1 MLSYIPLSVQAAKNT
16 VQSPAIISIII
27 DDIGYRLKEGRAMI
41 KLSPELTYA
50 ILPNAPHTKQLA
62 ALAHQNGKEVMLHLP
77 MQATSNDK
85 PEQDALS
92 VDMSQRKV
100 VEAMQKAFANVPQA
114 VGMNNHQG
122 SLLTRHPG
130 HMAWVMAEMKK
141 NGRYF
146 VDSRTSKQSVAEQL
160 AIEKGV
166 PSLNRD
172 VFLDHDVN
180 KVSIEAQFNR
190 LITLAK
196 QNGHAVGIGHPHP
209 ETLVV
214 LQEMLPKLEG
224 LNVRLVPVSNQLKN
238 NRTYTY
244 QTKALTV
251 NRQE

>member
-62 ALAHQNGKEVMLHLP
+62 RLAHQHGKEVMLHLP

-85 PEQDALS
+85 PEQGALS
-92 VDMSQRKV
+92 VEMGEKAV

-122 SLLTRHPG
+122 SVLTRHPG
-130 HMAWVMAEMKK
+130 HMAWVMTEMKK

-146 VDSRTSKQSVAEQL
+146 VDSRTSKQSVADMI
-160 AIEKGV
+160 AIENGV
-166 PSLNRD
+166 PSLTRD
-172 VFLDHDVN
+172 VFLDHDIN
-180 KVSIEAQFNR
+180 NASIEAQFNR
-190 LITLAK
+190 LIKLAK
-196 QNGHAVGIGHPHP
+196 SKGHAIGIGHPHP
-209 ETLVV
+209 ETLKV
-214 LQEMLPKLEG
+214 LRDMLPKLEG
-224 LNVRLVPVSNQLKN
+224 LNVRLVPVSRQLINGKLIL
-238 NRTYTY
+238 
-244 QTKALTV
+244 TKL
-251 NRQE
+251 RK